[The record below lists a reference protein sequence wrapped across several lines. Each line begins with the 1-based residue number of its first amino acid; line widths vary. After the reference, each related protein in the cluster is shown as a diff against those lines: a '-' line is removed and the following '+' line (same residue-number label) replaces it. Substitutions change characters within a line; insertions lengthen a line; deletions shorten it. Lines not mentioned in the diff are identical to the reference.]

1 VPQSQENTTTPAFPR
16 LPCHSTDYDVVVEL
30 VPPRAKVL
38 DLGCG
43 SGELLERL
51 VREKQVCG
59 RGLDIDPELVI
70 SCVEKGLSVVQG
82 NLDEGLAQYS
92 DKSFDWVVLNQT
104 LQVTHRPAVV
114 LREMLRVGHT
124 GIVSFPNFAYWR
136 ARSQLL
142 FRGRMPISRTLPFP
156 WYSTPN
162 IHLPTIRDF
171 RRLCRQVGG
180 RIIKEIYRSAGQRRR
195 TGIMSNLLSEE
206 AIFVLAS
213 VDISRSNG

>member
-1 VPQSQENTTTPAFPR
+1 MPQTQTSTLTTSTTR
-16 LPCHSTDYDVVVEL
+16 LPGRSTDYDVVVEL
-30 VPPRAKVL
+30 IPPGSKVL

-51 VREKQVCG
+51 VQDKRVHG

-82 NLDEGLAQYS
+82 NLDGGLAQYS
-92 DKSFDWVVLNQT
+92 DNSFDWVVLNQT

-114 LREMLRVGHT
+114 LREMLRVGNT
-124 GIVSFPNFAYWR
+124 SIVSFPNFAYWR
-136 ARSQLL
+136 ARAQLL
-142 FRGRMPISRTLPFP
+142 LAGRMPVSRTLPFP

-171 RRLCRQVGG
+171 RRLARQVGG
-180 RIIKEIYRSAGQRRR
+180 RIIKEIYRSSGRRR
-195 TGIMSNLLSEE
+195 HIGIMANLLSEE
-206 AIFVLAS
+206 AIFVLTS
-213 VDISRSNG
+213 SDS

>member
-1 VPQSQENTTTPAFPR
+1 MPQTQPSTLTTSITR
-16 LPCHSTDYDVVVEL
+16 LPGRSTDYDVVVEL
-30 VPPRAKVL
+30 IPPGSKVL

-51 VREKQVCG
+51 VREKQVHG
-59 RGLDIDPELVI
+59 RGLDIEPELVI
-70 SCVEKGLSVVQG
+70 GCLEKGLSVVQG

-114 LREMLRVGHT
+114 LREMLRVGRT

-136 ARSQLL
+136 ARGQLAL
-142 FRGRMPISRTLPFP
+142 CGRMPISRTLPFP

-180 RIIKEIYRSAGQRRR
+180 RIIKEIYRSSGRRRR
-195 TGIMSNLLSEE
+195 TNIAANLLSEE
-206 AIFVLAS
+206 AIFVLTIADS
-213 VDISRSNG
+213 

>member
-1 VPQSQENTTTPAFPR
+1 MPLSQENRNTPALSR
-16 LPCHSTDYDVVVEL
+16 LPVHSTDYDVVVEL
-30 VPPRAKVL
+30 IPSGAKVL

-43 SGELLERL
+43 SGELLDRL
-51 VREKQVCG
+51 IQEKQVCG

-70 SCVEKGLSVVQG
+70 RCVEKGLSVVQG

-104 LQVTHRPAVV
+104 LQVTHQPAVV

-136 ARSQLL
+136 ARGQLL
-142 FRGRMPISRTLPFP
+142 FKGRMPVSRTLPFP

-171 RRLCRQVGG
+171 RRLCSQVGG
-180 RIIKEIYRSAGQRRR
+180 RIIKEIYRSSGCRRR
-195 TGIMSNLLSEE
+195 SSIMPNLLSEE
-206 AIFVLAS
+206 AIFVIA
-213 VDISRSNG
+213 G

>member
-1 VPQSQENTTTPAFPR
+1 MPQSYDSASSPTLLR

-30 VPPRAKVL
+30 VPARSKVL

-51 VREKQVCG
+51 IREKQIHG

-70 SCVEKGLSVVQG
+70 RSVEKGISVVQG
-82 NLDEGLAQYS
+82 NLDEGLAQYR

-104 LQVTHRPAVV
+104 LQVTHRPALV
-114 LREMLRVGHT
+114 LREMLRVGRT
-124 GIVSFPNFAYWR
+124 CIVSFPNMAYWK
-136 ARSQLL
+136 ARVQLF
-142 FRGRMPISRTLPFP
+142 FRGRMPISRALPFP

-180 RIIKEIYRSAGQRRR
+180 KIVKEIYRSSGRRRR
-195 TGIMSNLLSEE
+195 TTFASNVLSEE
-206 AIFVLAS
+206 AVFVVS
-213 VDISRSNG
+213 SSNNQEKK